1 MQRLV
6 IFNISNRLKFGQKGQ
21 NNLLNFSYFTWRKMV
36 IGTQKHYVLTFVK
49 DSYLVKLEITGNLS
63 KPKNDPLLFFF
74 KSVCPVSLFAC
85 FLLFWFDF
93 FFIKPVN
100 HEWSNSLGVGFCHNL
115 FTQNLDKTVA
125 PECPFSI
132 YIYFFN
138 LFIRL
143 IFFTFGLQTRLLKSP
158 QWHMHSD
165 L

>member
-1 MQRLV
+1 MSLHKNPNSMQRLV

-21 NNLLNFSYFTWRKMV
+21 NNLLNFSYFTWTKMV

-93 FFIKPVN
+93 FF
-100 HEWSNSLGVGFCHNL
+100 SS
-115 FTQNLDKTVA
+115 
-125 PECPFSI
+125 S
-132 YIYFFN
+132 
-138 LFIRL
+138 
-143 IFFTFGLQTRLLKSP
+143 
-158 QWHMHSD
+158 QWTMND
-165 L
+165 QIPWVLVFVTTCLPKI

>member
-1 MQRLV
+1 MSLHKNPNSMQRLV

-21 NNLLNFSYFTWRKMV
+21 NNLLNFSYFTWTKMV

-93 FFIKPVN
+93 FFHQASEPWMIKFPGCWFLSQPVYPKFRQ
-100 HEWSNSLGVGFCHNL
+100 NSCPWVPL
-115 FTQNLDKTVA
+115 FY
-125 PECPFSI
+125 I
-132 YIYFFN
+132 YIFF
-138 LFIRL
+138 
-143 IFFTFGLQTRLLKSP
+143 
-158 QWHMHSD
+158 
-165 L
+165 